1 MADRD
6 AQFDQAEETFTE
18 AVAAALDQVADEFAA
33 AVDGATELVAAR
45 FSVGRIARM
54 WGSRVSGLVSR
65 LLGNAETAAEAAAE
79 DVGAELPDGFEDL
92 PGRYEAGRD
101 LPPTIGEY
109 VETTEHL
116 LNAVGDRLAEVAR
129 QELATGLDA
138 GEDIEQLRT
147 RLRDAFTREGA
158 QLGPG
163 RESNV
168 SQTEATRAWN
178 TGTLAAGQA
187 LTGPDRPL
195 VKQWLTRNDSRVRA
209 DHARVN
215 GQLQLLDE
223 PFTVGGVQMSAPGD
237 PTAPPAQVCQC
248 RCRLALATAD
258 RSAASDPQERPP
270 SGFSDARESRVTTPE
285 SVTAAAAHTGAMI
298 ALMPTDADAERLAL
312 SVPGAEPP
320 GELHLTLYY
329 LGEGADWSEEQRA
342 ELIDGVRTHA
352 LEHGLADDVV
362 HGRAFG
368 ANQWNADGDSP
379 CWVWSVGDDPE
390 RPQHAPTLESARY
403 AATYALEDRHGP
415 DIPSQHTPHAAHICA
430 VYTGE
435 AWPLEELNARLG
447 PLTFDRIRVA
457 FAGEH
462 TDIPLGGAAV
472 TSTASIWVG
481 GADVW
486 DHGGH
491 DTDRNPGA
499 RSAGTGGSHRR
510 NGEPSA
516 ERMSPVRPDA
526 VEESG
531 VGVDAYGQDRAP
543 GGRAPGGGSSEV
555 RAADRAER
563 GRAPHVPH
571 APLRGGDP
579 PQPAPAHGARRAP
592 HGRADTDGVLSPSAS
607 VRLPRTGQGLGGVPG
622 VPAEGRAQVGGT
634 EPGEAAQ
641 PAVQRRDQG
650 EAPGGRPRAPRDAGV
665 QGQGGGA
672 AARPASPAE
681 IRHGEATRQLT
692 ARGGRPQEAPMDS
705 DTTEERT
712 AAGMDARPWSTPG
725 NTALAFENTETGDG
739 RVFAAG
745 ALYWA
750 GAGPWPL
757 QYADEMLMGHEGAE
771 LAGGIHALDR
781 QDDRITGGGVL
792 YPSLPAGADALML
805 LEEKAALGVSVDLDD
820 VSVEFLDRT
829 SAEGD
834 DEGEILLLASLPA
847 ASLMRLD
854 DGSWSLTMATAA
866 EWTASGAS
874 LSRTARV
881 AQLITGPGG
890 TVTAAAVHAALGQTG
905 TLTAAAGDADDPDAG
920 TVVHR
925 ESSGDLLMRITR
937 ARLRGATLVAM
948 PAYDQARIVLDGVDP
963 DDPGEPEDL
972 DDDDMW
978 AAAGPSKNH
987 LRVVAYV
994 KTSPVAVG
1002 ARDVARALGMR
1013 MEAARGHLGRAAK
1026 AGRVVRLSRGL
1037 YVGPTVTGTETIA
1050 ASDDVDLTGMEE
1062 LEASAWDAMQSLPP
1076 MPAAWFVEPTA
1087 EELPPGSGGVHYANG
1102 RVYGWVA
1109 QAGVPHA
1116 GHPGKK
1122 ITIERL
1128 AREGLDYSHF
1138 LRTEFELDDGS
1149 RVKAGAMTMNV
1160 GHDKDG
1166 AQCND
1171 AVCQFDNSGTVGAIV
1186 TVGMSKGGL
1195 WFSGAGAPW
1204 LSTWDRNVFKA
1215 CQPSYHLKGRRGGG
1229 WELRAVLDVPVPG
1242 HSSPL
1247 VAAVIERSNLA
1258 LAASSAIRTASGDRP
1273 DVGPDDAGQVADTA
1287 VDQRGHRPDAVP
1299 DNRPDAVPAETV
1311 AAALL
1316 ADGAFIGDL
1325 AAAIVTAQEEGAA
1338 RRAEAAALAQT
1349 VAEQTQTTPRDE
1361 VERLAASVYAT
1372 TTTGG
1377 EA

>member
-6 AQFDQAEETFTE
+6 DEFDQAEETFTD
-18 AVAAALDQVADEFAA
+18 AVAAALDQVADEFAT
-33 AVDGATELVAAR
+33 AVSGATELVAAR

-65 LLGNAETAAEAAAE
+65 LLGNAETAAGAAAE
-79 DVGAELPDGFEDL
+79 DVGEELPDGFEDL

-147 RLRDAFTREGA
+147 RLRAAFSREGA

-163 RESNV
+163 REGNV

-178 TGTLAAGQA
+178 TGTLAVGQA

-237 PTAPPAQVCQC
+237 PTAPPKQVCQC

-258 RSAASDPQERPP
+258 RSAASVPQGRPP
-270 SGFSDARESRVTTPE
+270 TGFSDARESRVTTPE

-298 ALMPTDADAERLAL
+298 ALLPTEADAERLAL
-312 SVPGAEPP
+312 SAPGAEPP

-329 LGEGADWSEEQRA
+329 LGEGADWSEDQRA

-415 DIPSQHTPHAAHICA
+415 DIPSQHTPWAGHVCAA
-430 VYTGE
+430 YTRDPE
-435 AWPLEELNARLG
+435 LLEELNDRLG
-447 PLTFDRIRVA
+447 PVTFDRIRVA

-462 TDIPLGGAAV
+462 TDIPLGP
-472 TSTASIWVG
+472 T
-481 GADVW
+481 
-486 DHGGH
+486 
-491 DTDRNPGA
+491 TDQ
-499 RSAGTGGSHRR
+499 
-510 NGEPSA
+510 A
-516 ERMSPVRPDA
+516 E
-526 VEESG
+526 
-531 VGVDAYGQDRAP
+531 
-543 GGRAPGGGSSEV
+543 
-555 RAADRAER
+555 
-563 GRAPHVPH
+563 
-571 APLRGGDP
+571 
-579 PQPAPAHGARRAP
+579 
-592 HGRADTDGVLSPSAS
+592 
-607 VRLPRTGQGLGGVPG
+607 
-622 VPAEGRAQVGGT
+622 
-634 EPGEAAQ
+634 
-641 PAVQRRDQG
+641 
-650 EAPGGRPRAPRDAGV
+650 
-665 QGQGGGA
+665 
-672 AARPASPAE
+672 
-681 IRHGEATRQLT
+681 
-692 ARGGRPQEAPMDS
+692 EAPMDS
-705 DTTEERT
+705 DTTEEQT

-725 NTALAFENTETGDG
+725 STALAFENTETGDG

-781 QDDRITGGGVL
+781 QDDRITGSGVL
-792 YPSLPAGADALML
+792 YPSRPAGADALML
-805 LEEKAALGVSVDLDD
+805 LEERAALGVSVDLDD

-874 LSRTARV
+874 LSRTARG

-890 TVTAAAVHAALGQTG
+890 TVTAAAVHAALDPTG

-963 DDPGEPEDL
+963 DDPGEPEEI

-978 AAAGPSKNH
+978 AAAGPSKTH

-1050 ASDDVDLTGMEE
+1050 ASDDVDLADMEE

-1076 MPAAWFVEPTA
+1076 MPAAWFKEPTA

-1160 GHDKDG
+1160 GHDGDG

-1186 TVGMSKGGL
+1186 TVGMSKGGM
-1195 WFSGAGAPW
+1195 WFAGAGAPW

-1258 LAASSAIRTASGDRP
+1258 LAASAAIRTASGDRP
-1273 DVGPDDAGQVADTA
+1273 DVAQGDAGQVADTA
-1287 VDQRGHRPDAVP
+1287 TDQPGHRPDVVP
-1299 DNRPDAVPAETV
+1299 DNRPDAVRADTV

-1338 RRAEAAALAQT
+1338 RRAEAAALAQA